1 MARGRAPLT
10 PQDAVD
16 SLTATVH
23 RRVKTWLA
31 EGGDPAVETSVDLP
45 LHPPTGTV
53 VAQDLDAASA
63 WVRSWQ
69 GWERAHPQ
77 ATLVW
82 AEKSW
87 TAAGVGRQLVP
98 DRLQVSGISTLTS
111 LTGTDRYWR
120 GLVRR
125 FHLLL
130 GDTPDAAL
138 RSAAA
143 AVLSRWQ
150 DLDDADLARVHA
162 VVDWLLA
169 NPASGLTPRA
179 LPVEGVHGKWVE
191 SHRALV
197 TRLVAVHRGDAS
209 GKAVTTLAD
218 LGLVEREPQVRM
230 RFPSGMPGWSGV
242 PEDVTLTWS
251 GAAGLWPDQ
260 TPVPVTGVLMVE
272 NLETFLALPSHPG
285 RVLLWGAGYS
295 ARRWVQ
301 LPWLV
306 DLPVWYWGDLDADG
320 FGILSAVRS
329 HLPGVRSVLMD
340 ENAVRR
346 WKHLATVDPHPDRKN
361 LSALTAAEDSAR
373 DLLASSGN
381 LRIEQERILL
391 SEAVEAL
398 TRAGFYVGDLQADLC
413 DSATP
418 YRR

>member
-1 MARGRAPLT
+1 MKG
-10 PQDAVD
+10 
-16 SLTATVH
+16 
-23 RRVKTWLA
+23 WLA
-31 EGGDPAVETSVDLP
+31 DSADSAVGTSVDLP
-45 LHPPTGTV
+45 LHPPTGKAAARD
-53 VAQDLDAASA
+53 VAAASA

-69 GWERAHPQ
+69 SWERSHPQ
-77 ATLVW
+77 ATVVW
-82 AEKSW
+82 AEKTW
-87 TAAGVGRQLVP
+87 TAAGLGRQLVP
-98 DRLQVSGISTLTS
+98 DRLQVSGIDTLVS
-111 LTGTDRYWR
+111 LTGTSRYWR
-120 GLVRR
+120 GVTRRCRVLV
-125 FHLLL
+125 
-130 GDTPDAAL
+130 GETPGADL

-143 AVLSRWQ
+143 ALLPRWKG
-150 DLDDADLARVHA
+150 LDDDDLGRVHA

-179 LPVEGVHGKWVE
+179 LPVEGVHGKWLE

-197 TRLVAVHRGDAS
+197 TGLVSAHRGGRSGEPVAS
-209 GKAVTTLAD
+209 LAD

-295 ARRWVQ
+295 ARRWAQ

-329 HLPGVRSVLMD
+329 HLPQVRSVLMD
-340 ENAVRR
+340 EGTVRR
-346 WKHLATVDPHPDRKN
+346 WRHLATVDPHPDRRN
-361 LSALTAAEDSAR
+361 LSAVTVAEDAAR

-391 SEAVEAL
+391 SDAVDAL
-398 TRAGFYVGDLQADLC
+398 AAAGFYSD
-413 DSATP
+413 T
-418 YRR
+418 